1 MKRYKFDNTHD
12 VASFINALIDENLSF
27 HLDDD
32 PEDALALALADNM
45 GKLAIIKLNM
55 IDMWKFCDPWQ
66 VLAEFPA
73 LERKY
78 MGEDEEGNK

>member
-1 MKRYKFDNTHD
+1 
-12 VASFINALIDENLSF
+12 
-27 HLDDD
+27 
-32 PEDALALALADNM
+32 
-45 GKLAIIKLNM
+45 M